1 MLLLRSAPAVAIV
14 IGNKSINHGIT
25 SSLLQISIDGCV
37 DHISIGV
44 GVAAQSLD
52 GKLACHFSDIVCI
65 HLDLQAIEGC
75 NIGAGYCLVVGGSIN
90 HVER

>member
-1 MLLLRSAPAVAIV
+1 MTIV
-14 IGNKSINHGIT
+14 IGNKSINHSIA

-44 GVAAQSLD
+44 GFAAQSLD
-52 GKLACHFSDIVCI
+52 GELACHFSDIVSI
-65 HLDLQAIEGC
+65 YLDLQAIEGC
-75 NIGAGYCLVVGGSIN
+75 NIGAGDCLVVDRSIN